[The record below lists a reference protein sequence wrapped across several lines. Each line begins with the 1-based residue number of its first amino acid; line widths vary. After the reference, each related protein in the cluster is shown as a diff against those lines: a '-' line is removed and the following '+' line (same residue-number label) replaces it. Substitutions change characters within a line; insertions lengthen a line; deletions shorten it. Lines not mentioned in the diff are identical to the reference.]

1 MFLLLVNRNVNAQNK
16 EPNLHLHFKY
26 LANGKEVVAD
36 SNYTNAFHE
45 IYRITKLKFYIS
57 NIGLGG
63 NKRANASQEVFLQ
76 DWTENKDLTIP
87 VFAGRYS
94 KLFFTIGVDSAL
106 NNSGAQSGSLDP
118 LNGMFWTWNS
128 GYIYFKMEGFS
139 PASKADLQRIEY
151 HNGGYRYPYST
162 ARVVELAL
170 PQQLEINEGE
180 QLQLTINVN
189 LDAFWNGI
197 KQIKINENA
206 VLMSPGALASS
217 IADNF
222 AGMFSIDLS
231 PDPSPQEKGK
241 NK

>member
-1 MFLLLVNRNVNAQNK
+1 MFLLLVNRDVTAQKN

-36 SNYTNAFHE
+36 SNYTNAFNE

-57 NIGLGG
+57 NIGPGG

-151 HNGGYRYPYST
+151 HIGGYLYPYSA

-170 PQQLEINEGE
+170 PQQIEIIEGE

-206 VLMSPGALASS
+206 VLMSPGALASN

-222 AGMFSIDLS
+222 AGMFSIGTN
-231 PDPSPQEKGK
+231 DPSSQGKGT
-241 NK
+241 NE